1 MEQIFTFTD
10 FWMVMQ
16 NVAKMHENLYQI
28 YVQKQMHEN

>member
-1 MEQIFTFTD
+1 MKQIFTFTD

-16 NVAKMHENLYQI
+16 NVAKMRENLYQI